1 MTYQNIISLSH
12 AEATF
17 LTELAAQGKDI
28 FTTRDAYRILGSGKP
43 TRDTLERLVD
53 KGWLERV
60 ERGRYLIVP
69 LEAGPERVWTEDALV
84 LASHLVNPSMVA
96 YWSALSHWNLT
107 DQVPRVTYVQTPI
120 RKENRT
126 PVVLG
131 MRFRIVRVKREKFF
145 GGHTVRVGESP
156 VQVTDPEKTL
166 IDCLDRPELCG
177 GVAEVARAL
186 REGDGE
192 INWERATGHLRRFGS
207 GAVVKRLGFL
217 VESMGLSH
225 PPGPGI
231 VGQWQGMLT
240 AGISPLDPSNPLD
253 RHRIA
258 TRWRIGVNL
267 PERGLGAKP

>member
-1 MTYQNIISLSH
+1 MTNHNIISLGH

-17 LTELAAQGKDI
+17 LTEIAAKGKDI
-28 FTTRDAYRILGSGKP
+28 FTTRDAYLILGPGKP

-53 KGWLERV
+53 KGWLKRIEK
-60 ERGRYLIVP
+60 GKYLVVP

-96 YWSALSHWNLT
+96 YWSALSRWNLT
-107 DQVPRVTYVQTPI
+107 DQVPRVTYVQTPA

-131 MRFRIVRVKREKFF
+131 MRFRIVRVKEGKFF
-145 GGHTVRVGESP
+145 GGLTVRIGETP

-166 IDCLDRPELCG
+166 IDSLDRPELSG
-177 GVAEVARAL
+177 GVSEVARAL

-192 INWERATGHLRRFGS
+192 IDWIRATGHLRRFGS

-225 PPGPGI
+225 PPDPGLLD
-231 VGQWQGMLT
+231 QWQGLLT
-240 AGISPLDPSNPLD
+240 AGISPLDPSSSQD
-253 RHRIA
+253 THRIA

-267 PERGLGAKP
+267 PEGGLGAEA